1 MSTMRTVYR
10 NRALLDLAARAP
22 RCMMC
27 QRANDGTVVAAHSNA
42 LRHGKGTALKAHDL
56 PAYLCRQCHDEVD
69 GRAGTYQKPM
79 REALWADALFFT
91 FLWLLQE
98 GHLQVV
104 VHPTAQGPGAY
115 DGPLESW
122 PCK

>member
-1 MSTMRTVYR
+1 MTSMYR
-10 NRALLDLAARAP
+10 NRDLLDLAARSP

-27 QRANDGTVVAAHSNA
+27 QRPNDRTVVPAHSNA
-42 LRHGKGTALKAHDL
+42 LRHGKGMGIKAHDL
-56 PAYLCRQCHDEVD
+56 PAFLCRACHDEVD

-79 REALWADALFFT
+79 REALWADAMFFT

-104 VHPTAQGPGAY
+104 VNPAQPAATPGTTPLPIHPVP
-115 DGPLESW
+115 
-122 PCK
+122 